1 ITNMLERP
9 CEVIQATNGRDAI
22 QKAAILKPDIVFMDI
37 RMPGIDGLNA
47 LKAIKNSQP
56 NVKMVLVTAY
66 EYFDY
71 AKEAIHRGVKDYIIK
86 PAKRNDIMSL
96 LEKLI
101 DQLDEEQMEN
111 QLHADNVYKLTQFT
125 LLAKTE
131 LALSFM
137 SEQLSEEAIVQLAD
151 LVQIPLQH
159 CCAMV
164 IARPD
169 TKDKVKAIE
178 QAINQTIEKS
188 INDASITSYQFVTST
203 ILNN

>member
-1 ITNMLERP
+1 
-9 CEVIQATNGRDAI
+9 
-22 QKAAILKPDIVFMDI
+22 
-37 RMPGIDGLNA
+37 
-47 LKAIKNSQP
+47 
-56 NVKMVLVTAY
+56 
-66 EYFDY
+66 
-71 AKEAIHRGVKDYIIK
+71 
-86 PAKRNDIMSL
+86 NDIISL

-164 IARPD
+164 IALPD

-203 ILNN
+203 ILNNHMAVFLFAKGEQNSIA